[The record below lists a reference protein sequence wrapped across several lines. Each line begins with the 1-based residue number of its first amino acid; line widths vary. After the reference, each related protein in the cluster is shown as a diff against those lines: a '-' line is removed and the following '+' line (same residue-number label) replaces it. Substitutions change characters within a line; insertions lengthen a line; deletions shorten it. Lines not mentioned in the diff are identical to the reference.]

1 MDTINN
7 PFLYVNF
14 SKNDYI
20 VIVIGGKNTKGYV
33 VTRVRNCDSLK
44 TKTTQSI
51 LLDPESAKQH
61 IRRGKLQCYQYKH
74 YTDSSAGLGKL
85 IFVLL
90 LLLGR
95 TRNTDRHHN
104 RGLFKHQL
112 TSVYWRSKLN
122 FKMSFEIQ
130 SFKLK
135 NKEVITTA

>member
-61 IRRGKLQCYQYKH
+61 IRKGKLQCYQYKH

-85 IFVLL
+85 IFVLQE
-90 LLLGR
+90 GPEIR
-95 TRNTDRHHN
+95 TATTT
-104 RGLFKHQL
+104 G
-112 TSVYWRSKLN
+112 VYSSINWPPFTGGQNSILKWVLKLN
-122 FKMSFEIQ
+122 P
-130 SFKLK
+130 L
-135 NKEVITTA
+135 N

>member
-1 MDTINN
+1 MSTFLKTI
-7 PFLYVNF
+7 
-14 SKNDYI
+14 KN
-20 VIVIGGKNTKGYV
+20 GKNTKGYV

-74 YTDSSAGLGKL
+74 YTDSWLRQIDPCTSGW
-85 IFVLL
+85 
-90 LLLGR
+90 
-95 TRNTDRHHN
+95 TRNTDHHHN

-112 TSVYWRSKLN
+112 TSVYWRSKVN
-122 FKMSFEIQ
+122 FKMSFETQ

>member
-7 PFLYVNF
+7 PFLYVNS

-20 VIVIGGKNTKGYV
+20 VIVIGGKNTKAYV

-74 YTDSSAGLGKL
+74 YTDSWLRQIDPCTSGW
-85 IFVLL
+85 
-90 LLLGR
+90 
-95 TRNTDRHHN
+95 TRNTDHHHN

-112 TSVYWRSKLN
+112 TSVYWRSKVN
-122 FKMSFEIQ
+122 FKMSFETQ